1 MNKSFSSA
9 LLIDDLALFKG
20 LEKCYSWDGDPQQ
33 WDMQGWGNRSVK
45 KKQFSFL
52 DLNSRGLT
60 SLFIPSKIC

>member
-20 LEKCYSWDGDPQQ
+20 LEKCYSLDGDPQQ

-45 KKQFSFL
+45 KKAVFI
-52 DLNSRGLT
+52 SR
-60 SLFIPSKIC
+60 S